1 MPRRNAT
8 QLRPLRI
15 TPHYLEHPEGSVL
28 IELGSTKVI
37 CTASIDEKVPPWLMN
52 KGQGW
57 VTAEYDML
65 PRATNTRRQRDSHKG
80 QINGRTQE
88 ISRLIGRGLRAVV
101 DMPTLGERTISIDC
115 DVIQADGGTRTA
127 SLTGGYVA
135 LALALQWLKEE
146 GKLKQ
151 NPLRDTVCAISVGII
166 DGTPQLDLDYAMD
179 ARADVDMNVVMTGAG
194 NLVEVQGT
202 AEGNPFNKAQLDTML
217 EYALQSL
224 PIITD
229 VQRRAVEVKLGASG
243 TTIEA
248 K

>member
-1 MPRRNAT
+1 MPRRAPT
-8 QLRPLRI
+8 QLRSLKI
-15 TPHYLEHPEGSVL
+15 TPNYLEHPEGSVL

-37 CTASIDEKVPPWLMN
+37 CTASIEEKVPPWLKD

-65 PRATNTRRQRDSHKG
+65 PRATNSRRQRDSHKG

-101 DMPTLGERTISIDC
+101 DMSQLGERTIAIDC

-135 LALALQWLKEE
+135 LALALRWLESE
-146 GKLKQ
+146 GKLTKK
-151 NPLRDTVCAISVGII
+151 PLRDTVCAISVGII
-166 DGTPQLDLDYAMD
+166 DGQPQLDLDYQMD
-179 ARADVDMNVVMTGAG
+179 SRADVDMNVVMTGAG
-194 NLVEVQGT
+194 ALVEVQGT
-202 AEGNPFNKAQLDTML
+202 AEGNPFTKVQLDTML

-224 PIITD
+224 PVITD
-229 VQRRAVEVKLGASG
+229 VQRRAIEVKLGAQG

>member
-1 MPRRNAT
+1 MPRRTPT
-8 QLRPLRI
+8 QLRQLRI

-37 CTASIDEKVPPWLMN
+37 CTASIEEKVAGWLTG

-65 PRATNTRRQRDSHKG
+65 PRATTTRRQRDSHKG

-101 DMPTLGERTISIDC
+101 DMQALGERTIAIDC

-135 LALALQWLKEE
+135 LAMATRHLLAQ
-146 GKLKQ
+146 GKLKKD
-151 NPLRDTVCAISVGII
+151 PLRDTVCAISVGMI
-166 DGTPQLDLDYAMD
+166 DGEAQLDLDYAMD
-179 ARADVDMNVVMTGAG
+179 ARADVDMNVVMTGNG

-202 AEGNPFNKAQLDTML
+202 AEGAPFARKQLDTML
-217 EYALQSL
+217 EYAMGSL
-224 PIITD
+224 SIITD
-229 VQRRAVEVKLGASG
+229 VQQRAIAVKLGPER
-243 TTIEA
+243 TVIEA
-248 K
+248 Q

>member
-1 MPRRNAT
+1 MPRRTPT

-37 CTASIDEKVPPWLMN
+37 CTASIEEKVAGWLMG

-65 PRATNTRRQRDSHKG
+65 PRATSTRRPRDSHKG

-101 DMPTLGERTISIDC
+101 DMHALGERTIAIDC

-135 LALALQWLKEE
+135 LAMATRHLLEQ
-146 GKLKQ
+146 GKLKKD
-151 NPLRDTVCAISVGII
+151 PLRDSVCAISVGII
-166 DGTPQLDLDYAMD
+166 DGEAQLDLDYHMD
-179 ARADVDMNVVMTGAG
+179 SRADVDMNVVMTGTG

-202 AEGNPFNKAQLDTML
+202 AEGAPFARKQLDTML
-217 EYALQSL
+217 EYAMGCLTS
-224 PIITD
+224 ITD
-229 VQRRAVEVKLGASG
+229 VQKRAIAAKLGPER
-243 TTIEA
+243 TVIEA
-248 K
+248 Q

>member
-1 MPRRNAT
+1 MPRRSAT
-8 QLRPLRI
+8 ELRKLRM

-28 IELGSTKVI
+28 IEAGSTKVI
-37 CTASIDEKVPPWLMN
+37 CTASIEEKVPPWLKD

-101 DMPTLGERTISIDC
+101 DMQALGERMVSIDC

-135 LALALQWLKEE
+135 LALAIKHLQAA
-146 GKLKQ
+146 GKLKT
-151 NPLRDTVCAISVGII
+151 NPLKDTVSAISVGII
-166 DGTPQLDLDYAMD
+166 DGTPQLDLDYLMD
-179 ARADVDMNVVMTGAG
+179 SRADVDMNVVMTGAG
-194 NLVEVQGT
+194 HFVEVQGT
-202 AEGNPFNKAQLDTML
+202 AEGNPFAKAQLDTML
-217 EYALQSL
+217 EYALKAL
-224 PIITD
+224 PLITD
-229 VQRRAVEVKLGASG
+229 VQRRAIEVPVGSANPTVEGS
-243 TTIEA
+243 
-248 K
+248 

>member
-1 MPRRNAT
+1 
-8 QLRPLRI
+8 
-15 TPHYLEHPEGSVL
+15 YS
-28 IELGSTKVI
+28 
-37 CTASIDEKVPPWLMN
+37 
-52 KGQGW
+52 
-57 VTAEYDML
+57 
-65 PRATNTRRQRDSHKG
+65 
-80 QINGRTQE
+80 
-88 ISRLIGRGLRAVV
+88 
-101 DMPTLGERTISIDC
+101 
-115 DVIQADGGTRTA
+115 
-127 SLTGGYVA
+127 
-135 LALALQWLKEE
+135 
-146 GKLKQ
+146 
-151 NPLRDTVCAISVGII
+151 
-166 DGTPQLDLDYAMD
+166 MD

>member
-1 MPRRNAT
+1 M
-8 QLRPLRI
+8 
-15 TPHYLEHPEGSVL
+15 L

-37 CTASIDEKVPPWLMN
+37 CTASIDEKVPPWLMG

-101 DMPTLGERTISIDC
+101 DMPLLGERTISIDC

-135 LALALQWLKEE
+135 LALALRWLQSE
-146 GKLKQ
+146 GKLSKD
-151 NPLRDTVCAISVGII
+151 PLKDTVCAISVGVI
-166 DGTPQLDLDYAMD
+166 DGTPQLDLDYSMD
-179 ARADVDMNVVMTGAG
+179 ARADVDMNVVMTGKG

-202 AEGNPFNKAQLDTML
+202 AEGHPFNKQQLDTML
-217 EYALQSL
+217 EYALGSL
-224 PIITD
+224 ATITD
-229 VQRRAVEVKLGASG
+229 VQRRAIDVKHGATG
-243 TTIEA
+243 TAVEA
-248 K
+248 KAS

>member
-8 QLRPLRI
+8 QLRSLRI

-37 CTASIDEKVPPWLMN
+37 CTASIEEKVPPWLMN

-65 PRATNTRRQRDSHKG
+65 PRATNTRRQRDAHKG

-101 DMPTLGERTISIDC
+101 DMPQLGERTIAIDC

-135 LALALQWLKEE
+135 LALAVQWLKEE
-146 GKLKQ
+146 GKLNK
-151 NPLRDTVCAISVGII
+151 NPLRDTVCAISVGVI
-166 DGTPQLDLDYAMD
+166 DGTPQLDLDYSMD

>member
-1 MPRRNAT
+1 M
-8 QLRPLRI
+8 
-15 TPHYLEHPEGSVL
+15 L

-37 CTASIDEKVPPWLMN
+37 CTASIEEKVPGWLMG

-101 DMPTLGERTISIDC
+101 DMALLGERTVAIDC

-127 SLTGGYVA
+127 SLTGAYVA
-135 LALALQWLKEE
+135 LALALQWSREQ
-146 GKLKQ
+146 GKLKT

-166 DGTPQLDLDYAMD
+166 DGTPQLDLDYTMD
-179 ARADVDMNVVMTGAG
+179 SRADVDMNVVMTGAG

-202 AEGNPFNKAQLDTML
+202 AEGNPFDKTQLDTML
-217 EYALQSL
+217 DYALQSL
-224 PIITD
+224 PTITD
-229 VQRRAVEVKLGASG
+229 VQRRAVEVKLGSG

>member
-1 MPRRNAT
+1 MPRRQPT

-37 CTASIDEKVPPWLMN
+37 CTASIEEKVAGWLMGKN
-52 KGQGW
+52 QGW

-65 PRATNTRRQRDSHKG
+65 PRATSTRRPRDSHRG

-101 DMPTLGERTISIDC
+101 DMQALGERTIAIDC

-135 LALALQWLKEE
+135 LAMAIRHLMDE
-146 GKLKQ
+146 GAIKKD
-151 NPLRDTVCAISVGII
+151 PLRDTVCAISVGII
-166 DGTPQLDLDYAMD
+166 DGEAQLDLDYTMD
-179 ARADVDMNVVMTGAG
+179 ARADVDMNVVMTGSG

-202 AEGNPFNKAQLDTML
+202 AEGAPFAKAQLDTML
-217 EYALQSL
+217 DYAMGALGT
-224 PIITD
+224 ITD
-229 VQRRAVEVKLGASG
+229 AQRRAIAVTLGPDRAV
-243 TTIEA
+243 IEA
-248 K
+248 S